1 VQNRTQEAFAALDLK
16 GRIMSDAPFTV
27 TGKINPNATQPT
39 FDINVELQRTMLVD
53 VNPWLQ
59 RFLRI
64 DAEQGTFSLYSE
76 LAAEDGSFVGYV
88 KPIMEDAEFFDVEE
102 LNENPL
108 RNAWEALVDF
118 AGEIFENQSSDQIA
132 TQIPLSGDIE
142 DPDAGTLAAIV
153 NVIRNAFVVAFSH
166 SIDGTISIRDVQS
179 DPDSDSDT
187 KHRNGSG

>member
-1 VQNRTQEAFAALDLK
+1 
-16 GRIMSDAPFTV
+16 
-27 TGKINPNATQPT
+27 
-39 FDINVELQRTMLVD
+39 
-53 VNPWLQ
+53 
-59 RFLRI
+59 
-64 DAEQGTFSLYSE
+64 
-76 LAAEDGSFVGYV
+76 
-88 KPIMEDAEFFDVEE
+88 MEDAEFFDVEE